1 MLAVKFHS
9 KKVIIDETPPPAGSD
24 VLVRVRAC
32 GICGSDLT
40 LLDSGFPIHGIPGHE
55 ISGELEDGTPVA
67 IEPIDPCGECRYCGS
82 GDYQVCVSGAHA
94 IYGVGRDGGMAEQ
107 IRVPKRCLVPLPRG
121 LDPRTGFLV
130 EPLAVAIHG
139 LRRARFENTLR
150 VLVVGGGTIGLCA
163 VAAATS
169 AHAEVG
175 LVARHAAQIRAGL
188 ELGAEIVEPGSGGNY
203 DVVLECAGTASA
215 TVAACEA
222 LRPNGML
229 LMLGPS
235 WETIELPGLMVLAKE
250 LELVVSKMYG
260 RAGTVRD
267 VDLAAAMLGEREEI
281 ADAIIS
287 HRFPLAEAAR
297 AFETT
302 RDREA
307 GAIKVVLEP

>member
-1 MLAVKFHS
+1 MYINAADAPNTNAPTPSTAAIPWIFVSMPTGGSLQITVEPSHEYPDCVRLAVRDS
-9 KKVIIDETPPPAGSD
+9 GIGMDETTRIHA
-24 VLVRVRAC
+24 
-32 GICGSDLT
+32 
-40 LLDSGFPIHGIPGHE
+40 LDPFF
-55 ISGELEDGTPVA
+55 TTK
-67 IEPIDPCGECRYCGS
+67 RRGS
-82 GDYQVCVSGAHA
+82 GSG
-94 IYGVGRDGGMAEQ
+94 
-107 IRVPKRCLVPLPRG
+107 L
-121 LDPRTGFLV
+121 
-130 EPLAVAIHG
+130 
-139 LRRARFENTLR
+139 
-150 VLVVGGGTIGLCA
+150 GLCA

-229 LMLGPS
+229 VMLGPS
-235 WETIELPGLMVLAKE
+235 WETIELPGFMVLAKE